1 MCIQHVD
8 NFSSAASTWCTR
20 TVFNVFRKLWPRFLH
35 EFWINSICAS
45 RLIPNQARF
54 LFLRLAG
61 LQLRRGTVL
70 HGVEWFGSGRV
81 TFERGVTINRGV
93 VVNHSGGLYM
103 GENSGLGPGT
113 LVITATHQIGPSSK
127 RWGDGTTSRVV
138 IGRGVWVGANVTI
151 LPGVRI
157 GDGCII
163 GAGSVVS
170 RDCVPHTIYAG
181 VPARPVRELTPT
193 P

>member
-1 MCIQHVD
+1 LTSV
-8 NFSSAASTWCTR
+8 
-20 TVFNVFRKLWPRFLH
+20 VFTAIGKMWPRLLRDH
-35 EFWINSICAS
+35 WVNSICAS
-45 RLIPNQARF
+45 RLIPNQVRF
-54 LFLRLAG
+54 AFLRMAG
-61 LQLRRGTVL
+61 LRLRRSTIYQ
-70 HGVEWFGSGRV
+70 GVEWFGSGRV
-81 TFERGVTINRGV
+81 TFERGVTLNRGV

-113 LVITATHQIGPSSK
+113 LIITATHEVGPAAK
-127 RWGDGTTSRVV
+127 RWGRGTSTRVV

-163 GAGSVVS
+163 GAGAVVS
-170 RDCVPHTIYAG
+170 RDCRPHTVYVG
-181 VPARPVRELTPT
+181 VPARPVRELDPT

>member
-1 MCIQHVD
+1 MINLMQ
-8 NFSSAASTWCTR
+8 
-20 TVFNVFRKLWPRFLH
+20 KLWPHLVR
-35 EFWINSICAS
+35 EIWVNSICAS
-45 RLIPNQARF
+45 RLIPSQARF

-61 LQLRRGTVL
+61 LRLRRCTVL

-81 TFERGVTINRGV
+81 TFERGMTLNRGV

-113 LVITATHQIGPSSK
+113 LVITATHEIGPAAK
-127 RWGDGTTSRVV
+127 RWGDGTTARVV
-138 IGRGVWVGANVTI
+138 VGRGAWVGANVTI

-157 GDGCII
+157 GEGCII
-163 GAGSVVS
+163 GAGSVVA
-170 RDCVPHTIYAG
+170 RDCRPHTVYVG
-181 VPARPVRELTPT
+181 VPARPVRSLEPV